1 MSDDKVNPFM
11 IASIVLFFV
20 VVALSIALGIV
31 NKNLKNKVC
40 PAEIT
45 CPEQTEANAITC
57 KKFTVAATKA
67 CPIAAGAT
75 EATCNS
81 LSPGYYSFEQ
91 VDKLSASDLALKG
104 YTTEWC
110 DGKYAPITSASC
122 TYETTRLNKYVDAIK
137 TIFERNTYIKKI
149 VSSGSGST
157 TTTTTT
163 YYRFSK
169 SKDVTTAAKAK
180 VATEAAA
187 SVAASNV
194 ATAAL
199 STATAAATTPT
210 LKNAAT
216 RLADDT
222 SNAATYNNIS
232 STILDTIYTLQ
243 IDNDIGRVKG
253 AAIASTPA
261 VAANR
266 LPTGEYAAV
275 IRSAFVDL
283 SVWTSLGTGSEYLT
297 LDATN
302 LSNKF
307 KQLIRSDANSPINR
321 ACAA

>member
-1 MSDDKVNPFM
+1 MEGNSKAQGGGGGTLIV
-11 IASIVLFFV
+11 IGILIVLV
-20 VVALSIALGIV
+20 VTFMALYFTKKAATAETCKTFTDAATLA
-31 NKNLKNKVC
+31 C
-40 PAEIT
+40 PAVGT
-45 CPEQTEANAITC
+45 G
-57 KKFTVAATKA
+57 
-67 CPIAAGAT
+67 GAT

-122 TYETTRLNKYVDAIK
+122 TSETTRLNKYVDAIK
-137 TIFERNTYIKKI
+137 TTFERNTYIKKI
-149 VSSGSGST
+149 VISGS
-157 TTTTTT
+157 TTTTT

-169 SKDVTTAAKAK
+169 SKDMTTAAKAK
-180 VATEAAA
+180 AATEAAA

-194 ATAAL
+194 ATTAL
-199 STATAAATTPT
+199 STATAAATTTT
-210 LKNAAT
+210 LKNAANK
-216 RLADDT
+216 LAADT

-243 IDNDIGRVKG
+243 ISNELGRVKE
-253 AAIASTPA
+253 AAVASTPA
-261 VAANR
+261 VAANL
-266 LPTGEYAAV
+266 LPTAEYGDV
-275 IRSAFVDL
+275 IIKAFAEPD
-283 SVWTSLGTGSEYLT
+283 VWTSLGTGSEYLT

-307 KQLIRSDANSPINR
+307 KQLILSNANSPINR